1 MLLSALLFSLLS
13 DCMLGSLALVVPII
27 ALFRSLLLDVIV
39 DVVGV
44 PALPP
49 PVLQLLKSIFASCV
63 ISDR

>member
-1 MLLSALLFSLLS
+1 MLLSTLLFSLFG

-44 PALPP
+44 PALPL
-49 PVLQLLKSIFASCV
+49 PVLQLLESILASMCN
-63 ISDR
+63 I